1 MGGEV
6 YSGYVDTSLAGL
18 GNTLE
23 RSEAIDFTQEVFHAI
38 EGLGIKRPL
47 KTDFSVRYFWLGK
60 FSTFLHVFCNDVSLH
75 SIFRIHKNIMVGIDF
90 SYNWVPN
97 HFDDND
103 SFADLFSS

>member
-47 KTDFSVRYFWLGK
+47 KTDFSVRYFWLG
-60 FSTFLHVFCNDVSLH
+60 TFLHEFYCNGVSL
-75 SIFRIHKNIMVGIDF
+75 
-90 SYNWVPN
+90 
-97 HFDDND
+97 
-103 SFADLFSS
+103 SFYFQNSQKHHGWHWF

>member
-6 YSGYVDTSLAGL
+6 YSGYADTSLAGL

-38 EGLGIKRPL
+38 EGLAIKRPL

-60 FSTFLHVFCNDVSLH
+60 IHTIVHEYCNDVSH
-75 SIFRIHKNIMVGIDF
+75 SFYFQNSQKHHGWHWF
-90 SYNWVPN
+90 
-97 HFDDND
+97 
-103 SFADLFSS
+103 